1 MEFQEI
7 IQQYRGATLPQLIEK
22 QIKSLNE
29 STLDKAIQGT
39 YENFPVE
46 FHPTVDA
53 FTQSYIKNWFG
64 PHILTADLSDVFN
77 QAIQDINTMAIQVGV
92 QLNND
97 QLFDVFNLAVM
108 RLSFFAHSK
117 PELRKML
124 GIKKG
129 WFS

>member
-1 MEFQEI
+1 MGLNEI
-7 IQQYRGATLPQLIEK
+7 IQQYQGTTLPQLIEK

-29 STLDKAIQGT
+29 AILDKAIQGT

-46 FHPTVDA
+46 FRPTVDS
-53 FTQSYIKNWFG
+53 FTLSYVKNWFG
-64 PHILTADLSDVFN
+64 PHIINADLSDVFS
-77 QAIQDINTMAIQVGV
+77 QAIQDINAMAKQNGV
-92 QLNND
+92 QLNNE

-108 RLSFFAHSK
+108 RLSFFALSK